1 MDATTPFAKRRRRSL
16 AWSELILGIC
26 QRDIGYHLISF
37 LAPSTASYIHPCS
50 TRKKH
55 PRAKNNQT
63 TDGEV
68 QMDART
74 PSSQDSLNG
83 RAVVTA
89 ETTDC
94 KQVGILRRI
103 FDAFMLSR
111 QRQVE
116 RDIERLLGRSGG
128 RLNDEMER
136 RISEHLIRNSN
147 L

>member
-1 MDATTPFAKRRRRSL
+1 
-16 AWSELILGIC
+16 
-26 QRDIGYHLISF
+26 
-37 LAPSTASYIHPCS
+37 
-50 TRKKH
+50 
-55 PRAKNNQT
+55 
-63 TDGEV
+63 
-68 QMDART
+68 MDART

-103 FDAFMLSR
+103 FFMLSR

-116 RDIERLLGRSGG
+116 RDIERLLGP
-128 RLNDEMER
+128 DEMER
-136 RISEHLIRNSN
+136 RISEYLIRNSN

>member
-1 MDATTPFAKRRRRSL
+1 
-16 AWSELILGIC
+16 
-26 QRDIGYHLISF
+26 
-37 LAPSTASYIHPCS
+37 
-50 TRKKH
+50 
-55 PRAKNNQT
+55 
-63 TDGEV
+63 
-68 QMDART
+68 MDART
-74 PSSQDSLNG
+74 PSQDSLNG

-116 RDIERLLGRSGG
+116 RDIERLVGRSGG
-128 RLNDEMER
+128 RLTDEMER
-136 RISEHLIRNSN
+136 RISEYLIRNSN

>member
-1 MDATTPFAKRRRRSL
+1 
-16 AWSELILGIC
+16 
-26 QRDIGYHLISF
+26 
-37 LAPSTASYIHPCS
+37 
-50 TRKKH
+50 
-55 PRAKNNQT
+55 
-63 TDGEV
+63 
-68 QMDART
+68 MDART
-74 PSSQDSLNG
+74 PSQDSLNG

-116 RDIERLLGRSGG
+116 RDIERLLGP
-128 RLNDEMER
+128 DEMER
-136 RISEHLIRNSN
+136 RISEYLIRNSN

>member
-1 MDATTPFAKRRRRSL
+1 NFV
-16 AWSELILGIC
+16 WSAVDCFLHSSVQHKEETSEC
-26 QRDIGYHLISF
+26 QKQSDYE
-37 LAPSTASYIHPCS
+37 P
-50 TRKKH
+50 
-55 PRAKNNQT
+55 
-63 TDGEV
+63 
-68 QMDART
+68 
-74 PSSQDSLNG
+74 SQDSLNG

-94 KQVGILRRI
+94 KQFGILRRI

-128 RLNDEMER
+128 RLTDEMER
-136 RISEHLIRNSN
+136 RISEYLIRNSN